1 VSPDVFRSMGVD
13 VVVGGATAAE
23 LVRIRRLF
31 DEWDHV
37 FTRFH
42 ATSELSLVN
51 AVPRDTVLVSP
62 LFAHV
67 VRVALDAARSTGG
80 LVDPTL
86 GVALEAAG
94 YDRDFAA
101 LPYDGALG
109 RPQRGRPDA
118 VILAGRI
125 LSRPVGL
132 RLDLNGVVKGMAVD
146 RALSFISTDGYV
158 SAGGDVAA
166 RGGVIV
172 ALPGNGSVRLDAG
185 GIATSGSSRRRWTC
199 GGAGQHHLIDASTG
213 RPALVPWDEVTVA
226 AGTCAGADV
235 AAKAAFLL
243 GWEGPVWLDERGL
256 PGRFLTRGTVVL
268 NDAWRASIEGRS
280 QRVAA

>member
-1 VSPDVFRSMGVD
+1 MGVD
-13 VVVGGATAAE
+13 VVVGGAAPAE
-23 LVRIRRLF
+23 LGRIRRLF
-31 DEWDHV
+31 DEWDRV
-37 FTRFH
+37 FSRFH
-42 ATSELSLVN
+42 AASELSLVN
-51 AVPRDTVLVSP
+51 AVPRETVLVSP

-86 GVALEAAG
+86 GVAIEAAG

-101 LPYDGALG
+101 LPHDGALG

-118 VILAGRI
+118 VALAGRL
-125 LSRPVGL
+125 LSRPAGL

-146 RALSFISTDGYV
+146 RALSLIRGDGFV

-166 RGGVIV
+166 RGGVVV

-185 GIATSGSSRRRWTC
+185 GIATSGTSRRRWTR
-199 GGAGQHHLIDASTG
+199 GGAEQHHLIDPSTG
-213 RPALVPWDEVTVA
+213 RPADTPWDEVTVA
-226 AGTCAGADV
+226 AGTCAAADV

-243 GWEGPVWLDERGL
+243 GWDGPAWLDERGL
-256 PGRFLTRGTVVL
+256 PGRFLTDGATVL
-268 NDAWRASIEGRS
+268 NDAWRASIER
-280 QRVAA
+280 RAAA

>member
-1 VSPDVFRSMGVD
+1 MSPDVFGSMGVD
-13 VVVGGATAAE
+13 VVVGGATAGE
-23 LVRIRRLF
+23 LGRVRRLF
-31 DEWDHV
+31 DEWDRV
-37 FTRFH
+37 FSRFRP
-42 ATSELSLVN
+42 ASELSLVN
-51 AVPRDTVLVSP
+51 AVARDTVLVSP

-86 GVALEAAG
+86 GGAIEAAG

-101 LPYDGALG
+101 LPHDGALG
-109 RPQRGRPDA
+109 RPQRGRPD
-118 VILAGRI
+118 VVSLAGRI

-146 RALSFISTDGYV
+146 RALARISRDGYV

-172 ALPGNGSVRLDAG
+172 ALPGSGSVRLDAG
-185 GIATSGSSRRRWTC
+185 GIATSGSSRRRWMR
-199 GGAGQHHLIDASTG
+199 GGEEQHHLIDPGTG
-213 RPALVPWDEVTVA
+213 RPARGPWREVTVA
-226 AGTCAGADV
+226 AGSCAAADV

-243 GWEGPVWLDERGL
+243 GWDGPAWLDERGL
-256 PGRFLTRGTVVL
+256 PGRFLTGDTVVL
-268 NDAWRASIEGRS
+268 NDAWRGSIEW
-280 QRVAA
+280 RVAA